1 MGWHSLEHWILADKM
16 KFLVFVFLF
25 DFTFCVPLADEGNDR
40 FLGIFFPQETTK
52 TPTTTTLPTT
62 QPPNET
68 TTKKQT
74 LIESIID
81 FLFGVEILPA
91 TTSSSATSPI
101 TTATT
106 LTSTTTTS
114 TTTMTPTTSTGLIL

>member
-1 MGWHSLEHWILADKM
+1 MGIVNLWHSLEHWILADKM

-91 TTSSSATSPI
+91 TT
-101 TTATT
+101 

-114 TTTMTPTTSTGLIL
+114 TTTMTPTTSTATSSSTTTT